1 MNSSM
6 LLILSLYTLLFPISI
21 PDILEDQLQAVQD
34 ADCFI
39 TMLHDYSGMGAAM
52 RHVMTSALVNPQVC
66 TIGIGG
72 QLVNKLEIIYLC
84 FGSL

>member
-1 MNSSM
+1 MS
-6 LLILSLYTLLFPISI
+6 IHFTCLFSI

-52 RHVMTSALVNPQVC
+52 RHVMTSALVNPQV
-66 TIGIGG
+66 
-72 QLVNKLEIIYLC
+72 YLDMQ
-84 FGSL
+84 SSSHSSSNS